1 MMTKKYFEDDENKF
15 KIFIEKFNKIKL
27 ECKYMNS
34 FVNDKDQFK
43 NDRINFKLDYR
54 KKKLQEAIL
63 NKNKHLLNYHNILF
77 KGFVSLFGF
86 SWESL
91 ILFVS
96 FDFMDNPG
104 VSC

>member
-1 MMTKKYFEDDENKF
+1 MSDYFNIVNNNIKNCKNTFIEGQSEIIENLLLQKKYIEDDKNKF
-15 KIFIEKFNKIKL
+15 KIFIEKFNKINL

-63 NKNKHLLNYHNILF
+63 NKKNIY
-77 KGFVSLFGF
+77 
-86 SWESL
+86 
-91 ILFVS
+91 
-96 FDFMDNPG
+96 
-104 VSC
+104 